1 MRADLNRDGRID
13 WPEMQALAKQAPSL
27 INLLYEQAYRSIISF
42 DEDGDGA
49 VTIEEF
55 DRAAERIFH
64 AIDGDSDGT
73 LSKDEIDVFRR
84 ALQQV
89 ATSNSATAQA
99 EAWAQGEQRMHERQA
114 KTKQACA
121 MPQPSAAATVLLLEA
136 YGGDAL
142 STAAIG
148 SQWVATETRSVDIEP
163 GSGPLYLVIASYKPV
178 IWQLSGAVDRVERLV
193 LAGEFTGPNQ
203 SVPGETPLIGA
214 TGVPPDRIVFLGE
227 PGCMTYHAGPS
238 VVRSEAAAEAVR
250 RETGRSA
257 VAIKPRQPDAAK
269 TAALPD
275 EMRHIH
281 PGGLVEID
289 PRSVVASQRV
299 ERYDV
304 MPEEAGLIRLE
315 QDGAIT
321 RNSSGEFLVHR
332 KIRFPAGLYGMLRF
346 RIQKGTPMPEGD
358 PGHSC
363 VIVEA
368 TGMMLYNGATCHAP
382 FALKR

>member
-1 MRADLNRDGRID
+1 
-13 WPEMQALAKQAPSL
+13 
-27 INLLYEQAYRSIISF
+27 
-42 DEDGDGA
+42 
-49 VTIEEF
+49 
-55 DRAAERIFH
+55 
-64 AIDGDSDGT
+64 
-73 LSKDEIDVFRR
+73 
-84 ALQQV
+84 
-89 ATSNSATAQA
+89 
-99 EAWAQGEQRMHERQA
+99 
-114 KTKQACA
+114 
-121 MPQPSAAATVLLLEA
+121 
-136 YGGDAL
+136 
-142 STAAIG
+142 
-148 SQWVATETRSVDIEP
+148 
-163 GSGPLYLVIASYKPV
+163 
-178 IWQLSGAVDRVERLV
+178 
-193 LAGEFTGPNQ
+193 
-203 SVPGETPLIGA
+203 
-214 TGVPPDRIVFLGE
+214 
-227 PGCMTYHAGPS
+227 
-238 VVRSEAAAEAVR
+238 
-250 RETGRSA
+250 
-257 VAIKPRQPDAAK
+257 
-269 TAALPD
+269 
-275 EMRHIH
+275 MRHIH